1 MIFHLLD
8 SFQLNDEVE
17 GKEEKAIEGIYSFQA
32 LINSKLV
39 DCFLKQKK
47 KNWKLGEITFFK
59 FYFKTNIL

>member
-17 GKEEKAIEGIYSFQA
+17 GKEEKTIEGIYSFQA

-39 DCFLKQKK
+39 DCSLKQKK
-47 KNWKLGEITFFK
+47 KNWTLGKLHFF
-59 FYFKTNIL
+59 

>member
-47 KNWKLGEITFFK
+47 KN
-59 FYFKTNIL
+59 